1 MPKEKNNEETEEE
14 TEEESSQ
21 TQIIEEEP
29 SNFRKLALEE
39 IMPTMGES
47 ETGGL
52 ENTQWIRV
60 AQQEEEKKE
69 DLYGGGLFQ
78 LSISKYLD

>member
-1 MPKEKNNEETEEE
+1 MPKDENNKETEEE

-21 TQIIEEEP
+21 EQIVQVEEP

-47 ETGGL
+47 ETGRL
-52 ENTQWIRV
+52 ENTN
-60 AQQEEEKKE
+60 
-69 DLYGGGLFQ
+69 G
-78 LSISKYLD
+78 